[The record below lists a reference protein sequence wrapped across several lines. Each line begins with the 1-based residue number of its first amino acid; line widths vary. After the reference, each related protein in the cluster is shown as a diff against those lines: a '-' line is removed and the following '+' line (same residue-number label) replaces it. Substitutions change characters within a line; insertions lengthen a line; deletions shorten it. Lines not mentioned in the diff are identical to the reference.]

1 MNDSTQIVLLIYR
14 WPVVWSAG
22 DAVNLFL
29 NRNWRNVAVDL
40 QPLLESKIAE
50 LLKKFSNNIYHRFT
64 LDQLLPP

>member
-1 MNDSTQIVLLIYR
+1 MNDCTQIVLLVYQ
-14 WPVVWSAG
+14 WPVVCSAG

-40 QPLLESKIAE
+40 QPLLESKIGE